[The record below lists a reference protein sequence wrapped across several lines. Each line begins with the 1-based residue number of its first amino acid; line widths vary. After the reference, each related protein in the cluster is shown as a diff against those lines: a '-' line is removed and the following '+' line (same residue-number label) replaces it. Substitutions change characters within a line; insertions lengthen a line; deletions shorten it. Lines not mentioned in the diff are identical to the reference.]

1 MYDTGRS
8 NSHKS
13 SKYERNAQT
22 GSGHQPHS
30 FVISNLLS
38 PLNTG
43 GPRLVIGSDRVFST
57 PSNTSTKRA
66 HFLRQAKMSEEEMK
80 CLTDEERE
88 EIQRQQKKLF
98 LLREREL
105 EQADKKVREVMT
117 DHLHL

>member
-1 MYDTGRS
+1 
-8 NSHKS
+8 
-13 SKYERNAQT
+13 
-22 GSGHQPHS
+22 
-30 FVISNLLS
+30 
-38 PLNTG
+38 
-43 GPRLVIGSDRVFST
+43 
-57 PSNTSTKRA
+57 
-66 HFLRQAKMSEEEMK
+66 MSEEEMK